1 MPVPSGAGRTEKG
14 PVRKRNDD
22 AFRVFCSEDFISHGR
37 GTLYAVADG
46 IGSYRAGGQAAAMAV
61 DQLALY
67 FHYPQAQFAG
77 PKTLVDLIW
86 KANDA
91 ITRLRTGQ
99 KEYYGMGCTL
109 TSLLVDPEARRAIVY
124 QVGDSMAYLVRNG
137 VISPI
142 TTPQQ
147 ERESGKLT
155 NHLGLG
161 EKMAIERVRFVLE
174 PSDAIILCTDGVSG
188 YLSTEEMLAAVGQD
202 GEPAD
207 RVDVLMEAA
216 LAKSEDNV
224 TVVVAVVPPLGGDSW
239 ED

>member
-1 MPVPSGAGRTEKG
+1 MSVPTGAGRTEKG
-14 PVRKRNDD
+14 TVRKSNDD
-22 AFRVFCSEDFISHGR
+22 AFRVFCSEEFLAHGR
-37 GTLYAVADG
+37 GSLFAVADG
-46 IGSYRAGGQAAAMAV
+46 IGSYRAGGQAASMAV
-61 DQLALY
+61 DQMALY
-67 FHYPQAQFAG
+67 FHYPLAQFAG

-109 TSLLVDPEARRAIVY
+109 TSLLVDPEGQRAIVY

-137 VISPI
+137 AISPI

-147 ERESGKLT
+147 EGRSGKLT

-161 EKMAIERVRFVLE
+161 ERMDIERVRFVLQ
-174 PSDAIILCTDGVSG
+174 PGDTIMLCTDGVSG
-188 YLSTEEMLAAVGQD
+188 YLSTEEMLEALGLSADPAVC
-202 GEPAD
+202 
-207 RVDVLMEAA
+207 VDALVNAA
-216 LAKSEDNV
+216 LAKSEDNI
-224 TVVVAVVPPLGGDSW
+224 TVVVAKVPLPHVTGG